1 VGDGDDTLDDK
12 GGNVLKFGILQ
23 GGIPSGPD
31 NEGVSEDCAESLDL
45 MDVVRDQVAS
55 GQVTSL
61 FLFALTSDGSLTRL
75 ILSKNRFELAG
86 LALEVEKM
94 IEEESI

>member
-12 GGNVLKFGILQ
+12 GGEVLKLEVVK
-23 GGIPSGPD
+23 GGKPD
-31 NEGVSEDCAESLDL
+31 NKVSDSCADSIQLID
-45 MDVVRDQVAS
+45 DVREQVIA

-61 FLFALTSDGSLTRL
+61 LLFALTSEGTLTRL
-75 ILSKNRFELAG
+75 ILSNNRFELAG

-94 IEEESI
+94 MDEEAV

>member
-1 VGDGDDTLDDK
+1 MGDGDDTLDDR
-12 GGNVLKFGILQ
+12 GADVLKFGVVK
-23 GGIPSGPD
+23 GGKSND
-31 NEGVSEDCAESLDL
+31 AVSEDCAESLEL

-55 GQVTSL
+55 GDVSSL
-61 FLFALTSDGSLTRL
+61 FLFALTSEGSLTRL

-94 IEEESI
+94 IDEEGLS